1 MLMKPH
7 VKMELDRMRRSIG
20 MRAVL
25 FTQSKARYPGDDYY
39 DDGDGDGDAVV
50 ISCIEV
56 SCHCCTSG

>member
-25 FTQSKARYPGDDYY
+25 FMQSKARYPEEDYY
-39 DDGDGDGDAVV
+39 YDEMIVMMV
-50 ISCIEV
+50 MV
-56 SCHCCTSG
+56 MVML